1 MNFNDLDEVMQAR
14 IIANAKALGSELLD
28 CEEVCRGNFRLG
40 LEQNAF
46 IFLPFVSLNFHL
58 KEKLTKKF
66 ALFLTEQEAMKLAAQ
81 IIQRVSEIREKNNG
95 LS

>member
-1 MNFNDLDEVMQAR
+1 MNFNELDEVMQAR

-28 CEEVCRGNFRLG
+28 GEEVCRGNFRLG

-58 KEKLTKKF
+58 K
-66 ALFLTEQEAMKLAAQ
+66 QEAMKLAAQ
-81 IIQRVSEIREKNNG
+81 IVQRVSEIREENNG